1 MPSGKDTERNG
12 RTSLDR
18 RRSNYASPKSEVS
31 TRGSDLDK
39 QGVGNYDSSA
49 SYKDKKRKHK
59 KLAKRNKKK
68 RHSKSDGFECPGVPL
83 KPLVEYSDVSSE
95 DLSEPEAGEIQSDDS
110 MRASLSEGEVSP
122 VPKKRRR
129 KSKMKYSDDIGRRH
143 GRDLSPAPV
152 RVEKR
157 DRNLT
162 PSPVRSDSLMTKSI
176 KTKDKVISP
185 REDCKSERHRSKN
198 ISLSPGRRSDKHQR
212 DRSLTPLEHPK
223 GDLRDRLLSPAA
235 SVNPDKQISRSGSPY
250 APGNE
255 KGLEP
260 STSPRVPDFRK
271 SKDGINTEPLDRK
284 RDRKD
289 RKDKKHRHEKERK
302 KLKSSPNRRKKR
314 KFRQSRSL
322 SPASNNIAEADGAVS
337 SAEARTA
344 QTDSWK
350 SSGGIDDVSIHGFQD
365 KRRRLGSASPRD
377 SDSFPTSG
385 GATPRRGGEAP
396 GGYSPPIPSSS
407 PHMRR
412 GPPSPAS
419 PHTPPLPP
427 KAYEKLVG
435 QMQPLLLSRSCTLS
449 SSSRRSA
456 STEGHMPYRS
466 VSPAPLPQSAPKTSS
481 PAKRRKT
488 SSRNHR
494 SRRDKPRKSRT
505 RSRSPIRLRRA
516 FSRSITRSR
525 SRSLPRWR
533 RSRSRSR
540 SPRPRSPR
548 PRSPRSP
555 RPRSPRSPRPRSPR
569 SPRPRSPRAPRPRSP
584 RSPRPRSPR
593 SPRPRSPRSPR
604 PRSPRSPRPRSPRSP
619 RPRSP
624 RSPRSGGPR
633 TPRPRSPRS
642 PRPRSPRSPRPR
654 SPRSP
659 RPRSPRSP
667 RPRSPRSPRP
677 RSPRSPRPRS
687 PRSPRSRRWSRSP
700 SWGRSRARSRSRS
713 RTPTRNRRSGTSSG
727 SAARSSSK
735 RRSPSSP
742 SPRSPSHH
750 HHHRHHRHS
759 HATPSAKVLREQ
771 AKMSETSLFAELVK
785 DKNMR
790 ELAMKRLAAFK
801 EKEKAKEENSIEI
814 VDLDKEPSEESLP
827 ASAQPSLEPMPQS
840 NPPVSQVMDVNSI
853 PIPCETSS
861 AKFPSAGPS
870 TPSTTAVTTPVASYS
885 TPVAVIPGQAELPP
899 QVPVIPPL
907 LSVPVTLPIPVVQ
920 STTPVRAAVDA
931 ATVPVGAVDNTTVI
945 SGALPIT
952 QPNISS
958 QHIHPLTSVFPKVGM
973 DPSIIAGLK
982 QDIRIMMEKKNALEQ
997 KLRAEMKADTKIPTQ
1012 SQLDNM
1018 SKPKSLTKLPMP
1030 PGINQSDFESIDS
1043 PPSLSASPEPE
1054 LIRTPPRRG
1063 IRDLPMPPVVPGTEE
1078 LSPDEDLATTPP
1090 PAIEKK
1096 VKTPTKLKVKRPKI
1110 VNRKRSHRVSPVGK
1124 DWGERCVD
1132 VFEVIVQIGE
1142 GTYGQVYKARDKQS
1156 GDMVALKKVRLE
1168 NEKEGFPI
1176 TAVREIKI
1184 LRQLNHKNIV
1194 NLREIVTDKQDAL
1207 DFRKDKGSF
1216 YLVFEYMDH
1225 DLMGLLES
1233 GMVDFNEHHNAS
1245 IMKQLL
1251 DGLNYC
1257 HKKNFLHRDI
1267 KCSNILMNNRGE
1279 VKLADFGLARLYNAE
1294 DRQRPYTNK
1303 VITLW
1308 YRPPELLLG
1317 EERYGPAIDVWSC
1330 GCILGELFCKKPLF
1344 QANVELMQ
1352 LEMISRLCGTPTPAV
1367 WPSVIKL
1374 PLWHTVKPKKTY
1386 RRRIR
1391 EDFIFMPSTA
1401 LDLLDKML
1409 ELDPS
1414 KRITAEDA
1422 LKSSWLKN
1430 VNPEK
1435 MPPPELPTWQD
1446 CHELWSKKRRRQMR
1460 EQQEAVQNLPPGKPS
1475 SSKDSGKPFEDSM
1488 EMGGSP
1494 NRSPLKRSLYD
1505 SSSKALKKEAG
1516 FSREDVYSGGNAP
1529 FHGLHPPASSSNSP
1543 NLSPMRSNQ
1552 MLMHRGITQPS
1563 GRMNSRAG
1571 PSVDM
1576 MGGDSLTPPPPS
1588 APRGMI
1594 QQPYPSRS
1602 QNVTLSDGSATP
1614 PSSSSSLDGSVLSQL
1629 STISRLLANNKTV
1642 RVEQLL
1648 ALQQSGKEI
1657 DQQTG
1662 QMVENLS
1669 KEILKAAA
1677 AMNLAAGLTGNI
1689 PLDMNQAVFS
1699 TQGSG
1704 GWCSN
1709 RPEGFDA
1716 HAVYAG
1722 DNATNTERM
1731 RDPAPGRVGGQG
1743 SLAGV
1748 GGDLGSARQG
1758 VGPGVGRVAPNP
1770 LATEGVKSALAL
1782 LMSRHGL
1789 PSTGLEPG
1797 TPLKSL
1803 SRTPLPPPPRSRQ
1816 KTWPGQGLRPEVVV
1830 AGGMDPLHA
1839 SQGYSLGRSEE
1850 VLSRMDLPQNQGAGA
1865 AAPVSSG
1872 LDCISEDSGSFP
1884 SLGSAGSPVPMAAPA
1899 SSMMLSAGGRGVGE
1913 RVHRLA
1919 RPPMENVM
1927 EQPLHV
1933 AHHHVP
1939 LYTTPSEDVWN
1950 FPQHSTR

>member
-1 MPSGKDTERNG
+1 MPSGKDPERNG

-18 RRSNYASPKSEVS
+18 RRPNYASPKSEVQA
-31 TRGSDLDK
+31 RGSDLDK
-39 QGVGNYDSSA
+39 PSLGNYESSA
-49 SYKDKKRKHK
+49 SFKDRKRKHR
-59 KLAKRNKKK
+59 KLGKRGKKK
-68 RHSKSDGFECPGVPL
+68 RHSKIDGFDCPGVPL

-129 KSKMKYSDDIGRRH
+129 KSKMKYSDEMDRRH
-143 GRDLSPAPV
+143 GREISPAPV
-152 RVEKR
+152 RVDKR

-162 PSPVRSDSLMTKSI
+162 PSPVRSDTLVSKSI
-176 KTKDKVISP
+176 KNKDKVVSP
-185 REDCKSERHRSKN
+185 REESKSERHRSKN
-198 ISLSPGRRSDKHQR
+198 ISLSPLRRSDKHQR
-212 DRSLTPLEHPK
+212 DRSQTPLEHPK
-223 GDLRDRLLSPAA
+223 GDLRDILLSPVATL
-235 SVNPDKQISRSGSPY
+235 NPEKQISHSNSPY
-250 APGNE
+250 TTGIE
-255 KGLEP
+255 KGLDQ
-260 STSPRVPDFRK
+260 STSPRLSDFKK
-271 SKDGINTEPLDRK
+271 SKDDVNTEPIDRK
-284 RDRKD
+284 RDRRD
-289 RKDKKHRHEKERK
+289 RKDRKHRHEKERK
-302 KLKSSPNRRKKR
+302 KLKSSPNRRKKWKLR
-314 KFRQSRSL
+314 PSHNL
-322 SPASNNIAEADGAVS
+322 SPGSNNVAEAESAVS

-344 QTDSWK
+344 HVDSWK
-350 SSGGIDDVSIHGFQD
+350 TSGGIEDDIHDFQE

-385 GATPRRGGEAP
+385 GVTPRRGGEAS
-396 GGYSPPIPSSS
+396 GGYSPTLSSS
-407 PHMRR
+407 CPHMRR
-412 GPPSPAS
+412 GSHSPVS

-456 STEGHMPYRS
+456 SIEGQLPYRS
-466 VSPAPLPQSAPKTSS
+466 VSPAPLPQSAPKASS

-488 SSRNHR
+488 SSSRNHR
-494 SRRDKPRKSRT
+494 TRRDKQRKSRSRT
-505 RSRSPIRLRRA
+505 RSPARVRRG

-540 SPRPRSPR
+540 SGRPRSPR

-624 RSPRSGGPR
+624 RSSRSGGPR

-667 RPRSPRSPRP
+667 RPKSPRSPRP

-713 RTPTRNRRSGTSSG
+713 RTPTRGRKSGTSSG

-742 SPRSPSHH
+742 SPRSPSH

-827 ASAQPSLEPMPQS
+827 SSSQPCSEPIPHS
-840 NPPVSQVMDVNSI
+840 NLTVSQVMDVNSI
-853 PIPCETSS
+853 PIPCESS
-861 AKFPSAGPS
+861 AIKFPPSAGPS
-870 TPSTTAVTTPVASYS
+870 TPSAVAVTTPVTTYVN
-885 TPVAVIPGQAELPP
+885 PGVVIVPGHPELPP
-899 QVPVIPPL
+899 QVPTIPPL
-907 LSVPVTLPIPVVQ
+907 LSIPVTLPLPIVQ
-920 STTPVRAAVDA
+920 STTPVR
-931 ATVPVGAVDNTTVI
+931 VPVETVTAGPVDPAVVLSSAI
-945 SGALPIT
+945 PFS

-958 QHIHPLTSVFPKVGM
+958 QPMHPLTSVFPKVGM

-982 QDIRIMMEKKNALEQ
+982 QDIRMMMEQKSALET
-997 KLRAEMKADTKIPTQ
+997 KLRAEMKADTKLPTQ

-1054 LIRTPPRRG
+1054 LIRTPPRKG

-1078 LSPDEDLATTPP
+1078 LSPDEDMASTPP

-1096 VKTPTKLKVKRPKI
+1096 VKTPKLKVKRPKI

-1391 EDFIFMPSTA
+1391 EDFIFMPTTA

-1488 EMGGSP
+1488 EMGGS
-1494 NRSPLKRSLYD
+1494 
-1505 SSSKALKKEAG
+1505 SKALKKEAG

-1552 MLMHRGITQPS
+1552 MMLHRGMPQPS
-1563 GRMNSRAG
+1563 GRINSRAG
-1571 PSVDM
+1571 LSMDM
-1576 MGGDSLTPPPPS
+1576 MVGDSLTPPPPS
-1588 APRGMI
+1588 APRTMM
-1594 QQPYPSRS
+1594 QQPYPSRG
-1602 QNVTLSDGSATP
+1602 QNMTLSDGSATP
-1614 PSSSSSLDGSVLSQL
+1614 PSSSSSLDGTVLGQL
-1629 STISRLLANNKTV
+1629 SAISRLLANNKTV

-1648 ALQQSGKEI
+1648 ALQQTGKEI

-1662 QMVENLS
+1662 QLVENLS

-1677 AMNLAAGLTGNI
+1677 AMNLAAGVSANI

-1704 GWCSN
+1704 SWCSN
-1709 RPEGFDA
+1709 HPEGFDA

-1731 RDPAPGRVGGQG
+1731 RNPATGRPGGQG
-1743 SLAGV
+1743 SLPGGV
-1748 GGDLGSARQG
+1748 GGEWGTARQG
-1758 VGPGVGRVAPNP
+1758 MGPGMGRVASTP

-1803 SRTPLPPPPRSRQ
+1803 SRTPLPPPSRSRQ
-1816 KTWPGQGLRPEVVV
+1816 KSWPGPSTRVEVVGSSGLDSLPSSQGFK
-1830 AGGMDPLHA
+1830 AGG
-1839 SQGYSLGRSEE
+1839 SEE
-1850 VLSRMDLPQNQGAGA
+1850 ILPGLDLLQKPEAGSVA
-1865 AAPVSSG
+1865 AVSSG

-1884 SLGSAGSPVPMAAPA
+1884 SLESSGSPRPMAITRLLP
-1899 SSMMLSAGGRGVGE
+1899 SGGRGVGE
-1913 RVHRLA
+1913 RVCQMAQAPAENYRE
-1919 RPPMENVM
+1919 PP
-1927 EQPLHV
+1927 PLQV
-1933 AHHHVP
+1933 VQHHLP
-1939 LYTTPSEDVWN
+1939 LYSIPSEDTWN